1 MKQSVICIAGA
12 SGGSGKSTLAKELSV
27 AFSGHLKTCL
37 IDLDLS
43 HAAQNALFKIS
54 PKKNIMD
61 WVWDYQ
67 QNKIALSLEDLR
79 KRYSW
84 DFIQEFMVVTQPEQ
98 MYILPAPGDGSAHEL
113 ESEALEVI
121 LLQLREYFD
130 VIILDTGNN
139 LDSATQSAMTC
150 ADRVLLVT
158 TADHTSIA
166 DAKKMRRY
174 IRLKDWDIG
183 KYAVVI
189 NRQPGYRKAL
199 YGAGEIED
207 ILYIPVIGVL
217 NEEENLWMLNNAGI
231 PVVKGDNSPLKK
243 AIQKLQYALVS

>member
-12 SGGSGKSTLAKELSV
+12 SGGTGKSTLAKEVSV

-43 HAAQNALFKIS
+43 HAAQNALFKIT

-67 QNKIALSLEDLR
+67 QSKITLSLEELR
-79 KRYSW
+79 ERYTW
-84 DFIQEFMVVTQPEQ
+84 DFIQEFMVVPQLNQ
-98 MYILPAPGDGSAHEL
+98 MYILPAPGDGAVHEL
-113 ESEALEVI
+113 EREALEMM

-139 LDSATQSAMTC
+139 LDSATQSAMIC
-150 ADRVLLVT
+150 ADRILLVT
-158 TADHTSIA
+158 TADHTAIA

-189 NRQPGYRKAL
+189 NRQPPSRKAL
-199 YGAGEIED
+199 YSADEIED

-217 NEEENLWMLNNAGI
+217 NEDKNLWMLNNAGI
-231 PVVKGDNSPLKK
+231 PAVKGDDSPLKK
-243 AIQKLQYALVS
+243 AIQKLQYTLTG